1 MRNLNVCCHLN
12 YRLATLLI
20 AFIWLMPLV
29 TSVRHIDYEYNHND
43 EEQEQQPTLPQQ
55 QLRRNTNTNYHQHH
69 YRRQYRNQR
78 QQETNES
85 PQRRAK
91 QQHQQQQYQHKNNN
105 NNYNKKLSMSLTKL
119 YSAEAVYADDE
130 EEIDVN
136 DNNYHSMEDESES
149 TDDADQEPADSMTST
164 NTKEHIH
171 PPYDFYACCNE
182 VFGSCRTSC
191 ENLSL
196 IQLTPTDTNGRSMRL
211 ELKKYCPSMQ
221 LEFWSCMNRTLDAV
235 ARGSQWSGRRC
246 CGLGLS
252 PRCSNACATSS
263 TTGELINACR
273 QSDEQH
279 MFACFERQ
287 ESGDR
292 CCGNARTSECL
303 QACREIFE
311 PLTANKRNNRRRLHE
326 MCAER
331 NNDVLQ
337 CVKNITDMT
346 PITNSYKYMPCCDFS
361 DNESCRHICRLIL
374 NTTESTDIIIGEME
388 SGGCGTILPHLPL
401 WQCFFTAERKM
412 FVPATATNSQESE
425 VSQINRLGIDGAKLH
440 CCEKAM
446 SAKCRRLCLQT
457 YTTDWT
463 TSMNNFESACLMQPN
478 ELNLR
483 QCVDE
488 VDEPCELGCD
498 GLSFCTNF
506 NNRPT
511 ELFRSCTADADLAAK
526 SDLLMWQQRGYV
538 SLPGVNLPIKN
549 MTRCS
554 PQKWKAVACVLQ
566 IKPCT
571 RQGHYNH
578 ICRENCFEILSEC
591 MDWTRMNTTL
601 NADAIC
607 GRLHPEGEAVPC
619 LSLRPYLEESDAPKD
634 TGGHHKITSP
644 CKGHPCNASEACLAA
659 RNGSMTFQCVPGCA
673 LGETSNYLVPFG
685 AYVRIPV
692 QLSANRGGFKV
703 CRCGLQGRIEHCQ
716 PLPSVSYESCILPGG
731 RKIKHGTSFYLEC
744 NLCTCYAEE
753 ITCTKKQCRFPGY
766 TDVSY
771 TSLPCNCPT
780 HYVPVCGSNGRTY
793 PSLCVARCLGLQDSD
808 VEYGACSIWSPC
820 TPGSYHCPAGSECV
834 EHRQICLSNMHKPCL
849 QYICVNQTQ
858 ACESNDQPV
867 CDTKAITYNSACQLV
882 RTRANFAHWGSCNR
896 GCSWKGPVCG
906 INGVNYPHECAA
918 WADYVLVDY
927 RGRCREVGL
936 LMNEMGRRRCRLVKC
951 PSPPSPYCRSIVPP
965 GACCPICAGAFRII
979 YSRKQIDRALYAL
992 RGQHKDLL
1000 TLRSVLRELD
1010 ALIQITECQLTGFLT
1025 MEVGIFVGIVPRT
1038 STPTRMQIEACTR
1051 EAEKIS
1057 AMILAQSHR
1066 ITTNLILSGLTESN
1080 ILEGNVDNK
1089 AVKDLHKNS
1098 KLIALILFITFITT
1112 TYHHSFKL

>member
-1 MRNLNVCCHLN
+1 
-12 YRLATLLI
+12 
-20 AFIWLMPLV
+20 
-29 TSVRHIDYEYNHND
+29 
-43 EEQEQQPTLPQQ
+43 
-55 QLRRNTNTNYHQHH
+55 
-69 YRRQYRNQR
+69 
-78 QQETNES
+78 
-85 PQRRAK
+85 
-91 QQHQQQQYQHKNNN
+91 
-105 NNYNKKLSMSLTKL
+105 
-119 YSAEAVYADDE
+119 
-130 EEIDVN
+130 
-136 DNNYHSMEDESES
+136 
-149 TDDADQEPADSMTST
+149 
-164 NTKEHIH
+164 
-171 PPYDFYACCNE
+171 
-182 VFGSCRTSC
+182 
-191 ENLSL
+191 
-196 IQLTPTDTNGRSMRL
+196 
-211 ELKKYCPSMQ
+211 
-221 LEFWSCMNRTLDAV
+221 
-235 ARGSQWSGRRC
+235 
-246 CGLGLS
+246 
-252 PRCSNACATSS
+252 
-263 TTGELINACR
+263 
-273 QSDEQH
+273 
-279 MFACFERQ
+279 
-287 ESGDR
+287 
-292 CCGNARTSECL
+292 
-303 QACREIFE
+303 
-311 PLTANKRNNRRRLHE
+311 
-326 MCAER
+326 
-331 NNDVLQ
+331 
-337 CVKNITDMT
+337 
-346 PITNSYKYMPCCDFS
+346 MPCCDFS
-361 DNESCRHICRLIL
+361 DNESCRHTCRLVL

-401 WQCFFTAERKM
+401 WQCFFTAERKI

-440 CCEKAM
+440 CCEKAL

-478 ELNLR
+478 ELDLR

-753 ITCTKKQCRFPGY
+753 ITCTKKQCRFPG
-766 TDVSY
+766 
-771 TSLPCNCPT
+771 
-780 HYVPVCGSNGRTY
+780 
-793 PSLCVARCLGLQDSD
+793 
-808 VEYGACSIWSPC
+808 
-820 TPGSYHCPAGSECV
+820 
-834 EHRQICLSNMHKPCL
+834 
-849 QYICVNQTQ
+849 
-858 ACESNDQPV
+858 
-867 CDTKAITYNSACQLV
+867 
-882 RTRANFAHWGSCNR
+882 NF
-896 GCSWKGPVCG
+896 
-906 INGVNYPHECAA
+906 
-918 WADYVLVDY
+918 L
-927 RGRCREVGL
+927 
-936 LMNEMGRRRCRLVKC
+936 
-951 PSPPSPYCRSIVPP
+951 
-965 GACCPICAGAFRII
+965 
-979 YSRKQIDRALYAL
+979 
-992 RGQHKDLL
+992 
-1000 TLRSVLRELD
+1000 
-1010 ALIQITECQLTGFLT
+1010 
-1025 MEVGIFVGIVPRT
+1025 
-1038 STPTRMQIEACTR
+1038 
-1051 EAEKIS
+1051 
-1057 AMILAQSHR
+1057 
-1066 ITTNLILSGLTESN
+1066 
-1080 ILEGNVDNK
+1080 
-1089 AVKDLHKNS
+1089 
-1098 KLIALILFITFITT
+1098 
-1112 TYHHSFKL
+1112 

>member
-1 MRNLNVCCHLN
+1 
-12 YRLATLLI
+12 
-20 AFIWLMPLV
+20 
-29 TSVRHIDYEYNHND
+29 
-43 EEQEQQPTLPQQ
+43 
-55 QLRRNTNTNYHQHH
+55 
-69 YRRQYRNQR
+69 
-78 QQETNES
+78 
-85 PQRRAK
+85 
-91 QQHQQQQYQHKNNN
+91 
-105 NNYNKKLSMSLTKL
+105 MSLIKILISLKTL
-119 YSAEAVYADDE
+119 
-130 EEIDVN
+130 
-136 DNNYHSMEDESES
+136 
-149 TDDADQEPADSMTST
+149 
-164 NTKEHIH
+164 
-171 PPYDFYACCNE
+171 
-182 VFGSCRTSC
+182 
-191 ENLSL
+191 LSL

-246 CGLGLS
+246 CDLGLS

-292 CCGNARTSECL
+292 CCGNA
-303 QACREIFE
+303 
-311 PLTANKRNNRRRLHE
+311 H
-326 MCAER
+326 
-331 NNDVLQ
+331 
-337 CVKNITDMT
+337 
-346 PITNSYKYMPCCDFS
+346 MPCCDFS
-361 DNESCRHICRLIL
+361 DNESCRHTCRLVL

-388 SGGCGTILPHLPL
+388 AGGCGTILPHLPL
-401 WQCFFTAERKM
+401 WQCFFTAERKI
-412 FVPATATNSQESE
+412 FVPATVTNSQESE

-440 CCEKAM
+440 CCEKAL

-478 ELNLR
+478 ELDLR

-511 ELFRSCTADADLAAK
+511 ELFRSCTAEADLAAK

-607 GRLHPEGEAVPC
+607 GRLHPEGEEVPC

-644 CKGHPCNASEACLAA
+644 CKGHPCNASEACIAA

-716 PLPSVSYESCILPGG
+716 PLPSVSYDSCVLPGG

-808 VEYGACSIWSPC
+808 LEYGACSVWSPC

-858 ACESNDQPV
+858 PCESNDQPV
-867 CDTKAITYNSACQLV
+867 CDTKAITYNSACQLI
-882 RTRANFAHWGSCNR
+882 RARANFAHWGSCNR

-936 LMNEMGRRRCRLVKC
+936 LTNEMGRKRCRLVKC
-951 PSPPSPYCRSIVPP
+951 PSPPSPYCRSIIPP

-1000 TLRSVLRELD
+1000 TLHSVLRELD

-1089 AVKDLHKNS
+1089 AIKSLHKNS
-1098 KLIALILFITFITT
+1098 TLILMLLFITLTTT
-1112 TYHHSFKL
+1112 TYRQFFEL